1 MLIYSIR
8 ETNLENLE
16 ILEINRKIKKHCEC

>member
-16 ILEINRKIKKHCEC
+16 ILEINRKIKKDCEC

>member
-1 MLIYSIR
+1 MLIYFIR

-16 ILEINRKIKKHCEC
+16 ILEINRKIKKDCEC

>member
-1 MLIYSIR
+1 MLIYSIC

-16 ILEINRKIKKHCEC
+16 ILEINRKIKKDCEC